1 MSLKD
6 RIKDDVKQAMRDK
19 DEARLTTLRMLAAA
33 IQRKEVDERITL
45 DDAQVIAVIDKQ
57 LKQARESIEQYEK
70 GGRADLAEK
79 EKREMAVYQVYMPA
93 ALSDADLD
101 KLIAESIAATGAS
114 SVKDMGKVM
123 GVLKP
128 KVQGRADMGAL
139 GAKIKAKLGG

>member
-19 DEARLTTLRMLAAA
+19 DEARVTTLRMLAAA